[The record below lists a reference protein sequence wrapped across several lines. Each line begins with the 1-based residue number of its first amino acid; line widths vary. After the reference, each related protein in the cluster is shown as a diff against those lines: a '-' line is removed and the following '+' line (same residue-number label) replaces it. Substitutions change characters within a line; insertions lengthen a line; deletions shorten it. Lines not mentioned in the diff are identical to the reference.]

1 MAMAMAAVKEHVL
14 LSQPDKQVLLAEIPA
29 SGSRDPQPTVTL
41 RLLVEL
47 CSDYGAGPAD
57 VDTMEDVACRV
68 PLADLGRQGA
78 ADRAFKALVARIDNP
93 ALRPEVAA
101 ETAAAAARVRARC
114 VTDDRD
120 GLRGVEFRLR
130 VVFVD
135 DASEEEEEADDDE
148 CGSDMEFGE
157 FDLSGA
163 RSLRGQQTD
172 AGYDYDYDED
182 DEDED
187 GCGAQ
192 FTVRP
197 YRGAPTRGG
206 GGAPSSSLLLSGFEA
221 RSDGPELT
229 EEHEVTSYDI
239 QRVVR
244 MALGGGSVEDDEAY
258 RRALDGGAPVSP
270 ASRAAMVGRALQS
283 ARQQQQR
290 SKSPR
295 PIFPMRTGF

>member
-1 MAMAMAAVKEHVL
+1 MAAVKEHVL

-29 SGSRDPQPTVTL
+29 SGARDPQPTVTL

-47 CSDYGAGPAD
+47 CNDYGAGPVD

-78 ADRAFKALVARIDNP
+78 ADRAFKELVARIDNP

-114 VTDDRD
+114 GADDRD

-130 VVFVD
+130 VVFID
-135 DASEEEEEADDDE
+135 DASEEAEEDDDE

-172 AGYDYDYDED
+172 AGYGYDYEED
-182 DEDED
+182 DDDED

-197 YRGAPTRGG
+197 YRGALARAG
-206 GGAPSSSLLLSGFEA
+206 GGAPSSLLLSGFEA

-229 EEHEVTSYDI
+229 EEHEMTSYDI

-244 MALGGGSVEDDEAY
+244 KALGGGGGGSVEDDEAY
-258 RRALDGGAPVSP
+258 RRALDGGTPVSP
-270 ASRAAMVGRALQS
+270 TSRAAMVGQALQS
-283 ARQQQQR
+283 ARQQQQQQR